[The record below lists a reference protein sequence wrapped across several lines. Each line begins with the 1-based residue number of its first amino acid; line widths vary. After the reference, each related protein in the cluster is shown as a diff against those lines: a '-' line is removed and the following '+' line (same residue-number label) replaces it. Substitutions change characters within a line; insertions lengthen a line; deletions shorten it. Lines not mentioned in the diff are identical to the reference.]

1 MINLPF
7 KNKGFALLYAVL
19 LTGIILTIGLGLSAI
34 LAKQIV
40 LSSTGAASQAAY
52 YAANTGKECI
62 LNWGIYGGRDDN
74 QNFLTAF
81 GAYILVPEE
90 VNGEFEDVLTYSR
103 GESYLDTINCGG
115 EEVDV
120 PPEPLEDED
129 ENGNEVQIFNLDEFE
144 VNDKCIKVVVILNEV
159 QSRSEVRSTG
169 YNLPCDQVANAR
181 RVERQIVGFGEFATP
196 I

>member
-19 LTGIILTIGLGLSAI
+19 LTGIILAIGLGLSAI
-34 LAKQIV
+34 IAKQIV

-62 LNWGIYGGRDDN
+62 LNWGIHGGRDDD

-81 GAYILVPEE
+81 GGYVLVPNDE
-90 VNGEFEDVLTYSR
+90 GTADVLSYQR
-103 GESYLDTINCGG
+103 GSPYLDNINCGEG
-115 EEVDV
+115 DISVPAEPDTEED
-120 PPEPLEDED
+120 D
-129 ENGNEVQIFNLDEFE
+129 NGNELKVFNLNEFE
-144 VNDKCIKVVVILNEV
+144 INGNCIEVSVILSET
-159 QSRSEVRSTG
+159 QSKSEVRSTG
-169 YNLPCDQVANAR
+169 YNLPCDQVGNAR

-196 I
+196 F